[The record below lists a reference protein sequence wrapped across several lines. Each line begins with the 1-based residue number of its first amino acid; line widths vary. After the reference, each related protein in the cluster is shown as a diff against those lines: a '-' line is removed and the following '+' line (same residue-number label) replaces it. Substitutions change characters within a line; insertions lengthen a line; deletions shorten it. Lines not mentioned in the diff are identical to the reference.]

1 MSIYIPNVEFPKKD
15 KYMAIVVDRDGLVY
29 PSLTDAVLN
38 QNKIAEAQQVMKHGR
53 LIDADALE
61 KCGEIVKQDQ
71 GYYYVKG
78 IALTSIYNAPTI
90 IEAEVEHEYFNSWHG
105 DADL

>member
-1 MSIYIPNVEFPKKD
+1 MSVLVKGMEMPDKATTIVIFPEGKARVFRQD
-15 KYMAIVVDRDGLVY
+15 IDHDEWLTAIEV
-29 PSLTDAVLN
+29 P
-38 QNKIAEAQQVMKHGR
+38 KHGR

-78 IALTSIYNAPTI
+78 VALTSIYNAPTI
-90 IEAEVEHEYFNSWHG
+90 IEAEGTEE
-105 DADL
+105 